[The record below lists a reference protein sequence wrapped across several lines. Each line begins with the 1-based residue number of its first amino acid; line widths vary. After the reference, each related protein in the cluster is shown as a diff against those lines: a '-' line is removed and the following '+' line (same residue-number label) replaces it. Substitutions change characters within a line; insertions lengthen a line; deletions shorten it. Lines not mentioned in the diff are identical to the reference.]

1 MADAFPVP
9 RGYTLPVWVAAAAR
23 AAVGVLRGESEGPAV
38 MLDLLEPPGAVPVA
52 VEAAAALGDGWALGQ
67 ARCDPGEGL
76 DLTRGLVVWVLLRW
90 RELAPGGSAMDAIA
104 GSATPI
110 RPGSALEFQASPSP
124 PSSPPPRSAVIAPG
138 ALEPSPE
145 PWLLI
150 EAGEGVGTHAANGEA
165 CLSDYA
171 RRLLEANLR
180 PLLSPGQ
187 GLQLR
192 VVLPAGRALAERTS
206 NAAFGVVEGLALI
219 GTRAAVQAGA
229 SPDQLEATLAALR
242 QHVDAPDFQGDLV
255 LVIGENGLD
264 LAPRLGLPP
273 QLLLKAGNWIGPVLV
288 AAAEAGVGRLLLFG
302 YQGKLIK
309 LAAGIF
315 HTHHHLADGRAEVL
329 TAFAALEG
337 LAGDA
342 LASLHAAP
350 TVEAALVELEAG
362 DPALAQR
369 LRDRL
374 AAAVET
380 RSSAYLARHG
390 GGSLAVGAVLF
401 DRSRRIRA
409 AGPIGAPLLA
419 ALAEP
424 GAASTP
430 QALSPH
436 SGAVGGAP

>member
-1 MADAFPVP
+1 MAVSGPAGPVAGNPSLLMSPAAPSGVDPMTDITPAP

-23 AAVGVLRGESEGPAV
+23 AALGSLLGEPMAPAV
-38 MLDLLEPPGAVPVA
+38 ALELLEPPGLGAVP
-52 VEAAAALGDGWALGQ
+52 VEAAALLGDGWALGQ
-67 ARCDPGEGL
+67 ARCDPGAGL

-90 RELAPGGSAMDAIA
+90 RE
-104 GSATPI
+104 
-110 RPGSALEFQASPSP
+110 
-124 PSSPPPRSAVIAPG
+124 AVPVPA
-138 ALEPSPE
+138 ALEPGPQD
-145 PWLLI
+145 WLLI
-150 EAGEGVGTHAANGEA
+150 EAGEGVGIHAASGEA

-171 RRLLEANLR
+171 RRLLVANLR
-180 PLLSPGQ
+180 PLVPPGQ

-242 QHVDAPDFQGDLV
+242 QMVAEPGFAGDLV

-264 LAPRLGLPP
+264 LAPRLGLPH

-288 AAAEAGVGRLLLFG
+288 AAAEAGVRRLLLFG

-337 LAGDA
+337 LAGPPLRA
-342 LASLHAAP
+342 LHGAA
-350 TVEAALVELEAG
+350 TVEAALAELEAA
-362 DPALAQR
+362 DSALAQR
-369 LRDRL
+369 LRNRL
-374 AAAVET
+374 AAAVES
-380 RSSAYLARHG
+380 RSAAYLARHG

-401 DRSRRIRA
+401 ERSRRICA
-409 AGPIGAPLLA
+409 SGPIGGPLLE
-419 ALAEP
+419 ALIEV
-424 GAASTP
+424 GAASP
-430 QALSPH
+430 PPPESR
-436 SGAVGGAP
+436 V

>member
-1 MADAFPVP
+1 MAEATAPL

-23 AAVGVLRGESEGPAV
+23 AAVGVLQGETLGPVV
-38 MLDLLEPPGAVPVA
+38 MLELLEPPGAVPVA

-67 ARCDPGEGL
+67 ARCEPGEGL
-76 DLTRGLVVWVLLRW
+76 DLTRGLVVWVLARS
-90 RELAPGGSAMDAIA
+90 REVPVGGAQD
-104 GSATPI
+104 
-110 RPGSALEFQASPSP
+110 
-124 PSSPPPRSAVIAPG
+124 
-138 ALEPSPE
+138 
-145 PWLLI
+145 WLLI
-150 EAGEGVGTHAANGEA
+150 EAGEGVGIHAATGEA

-180 PLLSPGQ
+180 PLLSLGQ

-242 QHVDAPDFQGDLV
+242 QHTGAPDFQGDLV

-288 AAAEAGVGRLLLFG
+288 AAAEAGVRRLLLFG

-337 LAGDA
+337 LGGEA

-350 TVEAALVELEAG
+350 TVEAALAELEVA

-380 RSSAYLARHG
+380 RSGAYLVRHG

-401 DRSRRIRA
+401 DRNRRIRA
-409 AGPIGAPLLA
+409 TGPIGGPLLA

-424 GAASTP
+424 GAAATP
-430 QALSPH
+430 HPQ
-436 SGAVGGAP
+436 SGAAGGEL